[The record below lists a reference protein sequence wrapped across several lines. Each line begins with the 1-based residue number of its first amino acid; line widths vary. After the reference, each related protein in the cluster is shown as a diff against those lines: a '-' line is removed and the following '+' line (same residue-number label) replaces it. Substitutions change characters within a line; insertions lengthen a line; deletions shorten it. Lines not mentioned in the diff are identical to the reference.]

1 MTNLLFYAFLFVE
14 TNKQT
19 KKREPRTCDPE
30 TLYHF
35 QSLYLILT
43 IEFKDFTGGKC
54 KRLPSSL
61 FLLKTL

>member
-1 MTNLLFYAFLFVE
+1 MTNLPFYAFLFVE
-14 TNKQT
+14 TNKQ
-19 KKREPRTCDPE
+19 KREPSICDPE
-30 TLYHF
+30 PLYHF
-35 QSLYLILT
+35 QSLYLVLT